1 MESGP
6 KRLFIVEDAIDIQTL
21 LRKLFELEGY
31 QVVCASNGKEA
42 LEKLQTLEEL
52 PHLILLDLMMPVM
65 DGYEFREKQ
74 KQFDRLSQI
83 PIVIMTADG
92 DIQAR
97 KGRIEA
103 IGFLRKP
110 VDIDTLLATVKRH
123 CESHAA

>member
-1 MESGP
+1 
-6 KRLFIVEDAIDIQTL
+6 VEDAIDIQTL
-21 LRKLFELEGY
+21 MRKLFELEGY
-31 QVVCASNGKEA
+31 TVVCASNGKEA
-42 LEKLQTLEEL
+42 LEKLEVLPEL

-65 DGYEFREKQ
+65 DGYEFREQQ
-74 KQFDRLSQI
+74 KQVERLSQI

-110 VDIDTLLATVKRH
+110 VDIDTLLMTVKRY
-123 CESHAA
+123 CDPHAA